1 MQNKITYESIINKK
15 DIEFIV
21 TQKVFMD
28 PILWISRLVF
38 ALGGIGLMLFSLF
51 GYMKDKVNLPLALV
65 LGIIGFYL
73 LIIDPFLNHKIKVN
87 AQFKN
92 KMNRFPH
99 YIEVDN
105 DSIDMVIKD
114 NSRKPLTYRYKLKRI
129 DVAFEKNNNIYM
141 HLANSKMFFVFH
153 NDEFI
158 SGNID
163 ELKKILNSKNI
174 KLISK

>member
-1 MQNKITYESIINKK
+1 MQNKITYESTINKK
-15 DIEFIV
+15 DIDFIV

-38 ALGGIGLMLFSLF
+38 ALGGIGLILFSVF
-51 GYMKDKVNLPLALV
+51 GYMKDKVNLALAVV

-73 LIIDPFLNHKIKVN
+73 LVIDPFLNHKVKVN

-92 KMNRFPH
+92 KMNSFPH
-99 YIEVDN
+99 YMEVDD
-105 DSIDMVIKD
+105 DSINMVIKD
-114 NSRKPLTYRYKLKRI
+114 NSRKPLAYKYKLNKI

-153 NDEFI
+153 NDEFV